1 MSDKKNIQERYE
13 YIIDGNEFNSLD
25 GFYKVVDK
33 TFSFPEFGV
42 PCSNLDAFIDF
53 LRGGFKHHEY
63 GQPIKIT
70 WKNSAKSK
78 NNLGNKF
85 NKIMDCINFLNDSG
99 FDCLLVLE

>member
-1 MSDKKNIQERYE
+1 MTDKKNTLERYE
-13 YIIDGNEFNSLD
+13 YIIDGNEFDSLD

-33 TFSFPEFGV
+33 TFSYPEFGF
-42 PCSNLDAFIDF
+42 PCSNLDAFVDF

-70 WKNSAKSK
+70 WKNSERSK
-78 NNLGNKF
+78 EKLGNKF
-85 NKIMDCINFLNDSG
+85 NKIINCINFVKEND